1 MPPIATAA
9 REANASACIFMM
21 PPSAR
26 LYFGGIQHR
35 RKPLLFAVITCAFPE
50 PRPSDP
56 GRMMASDDL
65 AVGILADQLVK
76 EYVLR
81 DDGVAFHA
89 HHLGD
94 VGDAPRAV
102 AQTGGLDNDV
112 DRGTDHLANG
122 ARGQREAAHRDHR

>member
-21 PPSAR
+21 PFSAR

-35 RKPLLFAVITCAFPE
+35 RKPLLFAVISCALPE
-50 PRPSDP
+50 PWPSDT
-56 GRMMASDDL
+56 GRVMAADDL
-65 AVGILADQLVK
+65 AVGILAEQFV
-76 EYVLR
+76 EEHVLG

-102 AQTGGLDNDV
+102 AQACGLDDDV
-112 DRGTDHLANG
+112 DRGADHLANG
-122 ARGQREAAHRDHR
+122 AR